1 MPFGTQWHEGGGVRF
16 RLYAPDAGRV
26 ELCLEVSQ
34 ERRSFTDMKAL
45 SNGWHEIFLE
55 EASPGDLY
63 RFRINGD
70 LLVPDPASRFQPA
83 DVHGPSEVID
93 PGAFQWED
101 VRWKGRPWEEVVLYE
116 LHVGTFTEKGSF
128 EGVCEKLD
136 YLAGLGITAVEL
148 MPLSDFPGKR
158 NWGYDGV
165 LPFAPDSVYGR
176 PEDLKRLVQE
186 AHMRGLMVF
195 LDVVYNHFGPEG
207 NYLHT
212 YAQKAFFTDRHET
225 PWGAAINFDGPGSD
239 PVREFFIH
247 NALYWI
253 NEYHMDGLRLDAVH
267 AIADDSRPDI
277 LQELAQRVREETE
290 PGRHVHLVLE
300 NDDNAARYLERDD
313 RGKPVYYVAQ
323 WNDDIHHAFHVLLT
337 GEKEGYYAD
346 YAPRPADHLVR
357 CLVDGF
363 DYQGEPSGH
372 RGGARRGE
380 PSGHL
385 PLTAFVSFVQNHDQV
400 GNRAFGDRLGKLAHA
415 QAIGAA
421 VAVMLLA
428 PSIPLLFMGEEYGC
442 SNPFPFFCH
451 FGPELAAKVTDGR
464 RNEFASFP
472 AFQDPQTLGNIP
484 DPNARETFEQAVLNW
499 QDITV
504 PEHGEWL
511 AFYQRLLGLR
521 HRNVFHRLKN
531 LQGNSGRVLMVE
543 DTAFRIQWTLGDG
556 STMEVLSNLGDE
568 TREFS
573 PRSFSQH
580 LLFETPQGAAQA
592 HSKGWIPPWSTVW
605 RSSFRPEPPT
615 LPHAKA

>member
-1 MPFGTQWHEGGGVRF
+1 MPFGTQVNEGGGVRF
-16 RLYAPDAGRV
+16 RLYAPDARRV
-26 ELCLEVSQ
+26 ELCLEVAQ
-34 ERRSFTDMKAL
+34 DQRRLADMEAL
-45 SNGWHEIFLE
+45 SGGWHEIFVE

-63 RFRINGD
+63 RFRIDGD

-93 PGAFQWED
+93 PGAFRWED
-101 VRWKGRPWEEVVLYE
+101 VQWKGRPWEEVILYE

-136 YLAGLGITAVEL
+136 YLADLGVTAVEL

-176 PEDLKRLVQE
+176 PEDLKRLIQE

-212 YAQKAFFTDRHET
+212 YAENAFFTDRHET

-239 PVREFFIH
+239 AVREFFIH

-253 NEYHMDGLRLDAVH
+253 NECHIDGLRLDAVH

-300 NDDNAARYLERDD
+300 NDDNASRYLERD
-313 RGKPVYYVAQ
+313 REGKPVCYVAQ
-323 WNDDIHHAFHVLLT
+323 WNDDVHHAFHVLLT
-337 GEKEGYYAD
+337 GENAGYYAD
-346 YAPRPADHLVR
+346 YASRPAEHLVR
-357 CLVDGF
+357 CLTEGF
-363 DYQGEPSGH
+363 DYQGKPSGH
-372 RGGARRGE
+372 RGGVKRGE

-400 GNRAFGDRLGKLAHA
+400 GNRAFGERLGRLAHA
-415 QAIGAA
+415 QAIRAA
-421 VAVMLLA
+421 VSLMLLA
-428 PSIPLLFMGEEYGC
+428 PSVPLLFMGEEYGC
-442 SNPFPFFCH
+442 SNPFPFFCD
-451 FGPELAAKVTDGR
+451 FGPELAENVTQGR

-472 AFQDPQTLGNIP
+472 AFQDPESLRNIP
-484 DPNARETFEQAVLNW
+484 DPNALETFEQAVLNW
-499 QDITV
+499 QDIQV
-504 PEHGEWL
+504 AEHREWL
-511 AFYQRLLGLR
+511 AFYRLLLGFR
-521 HRNVFHRLKN
+521 HKNIFHRLKN
-531 LQGNSGRVLMVE
+531 LQGNSGKALMAE
-543 DTAFRIQWTLGDG
+543 GTAFMVQWTLGDG
-556 STMEVLSNLGDE
+556 SIVEVLSNLGDE

-573 PRSFSQH
+573 PGSFGEH
-580 LLFETPQGAAQA
+580 LLFETAEGAAKT
-592 HSKGWIPPWSTVW
+592 HSKGQIPPWSTVW
-605 RSSFRPEPPT
+605 RGSFRPDSPI
-615 LPHAKA
+615 LPHTRT